1 MKDKVLQRR
10 IFREKALKKYGGDM
24 LPKFKIGDLV
34 ENKEKQGPL
43 DSGIASI
50 RKVFPNFLNV
60 TGEDKNTSPS
70 IGQPYDSR
78 KAMILAVAGRLLQA
92 DQRPGEGMFSGVGR
106 GVGKAITEDFP
117 IINKLKLEDRA
128 ARQKTTKTPTTKQYF
143 DSLSRKLR
151 PVPVEELLAKPEQ
164 FYDLKAGNIRFLETI
179 PGTPY
184 KQGDTITFTA
194 AQKYDMFFGEN
205 KGLYANKIAEGST
218 QLSPNETYALG
229 QKIKQDDEIRK
240 GETENINDAQK
251 LATKTSGFLNASRI
265 YREKT
270 NEASDE
276 FGGGGIGAAASF
288 AQWLDNSKVAAEN
301 TIQLLGGGDKN
312 KERELRLQ
320 DQAIRG
326 KASKIISGKV
336 AKDDDGIDIEDYFN
350 NGAKYGKTKEQA
362 AANKRLWGRIT
373 QAAEGKAGRD
383 AVFTELMYR
392 IAKMREEGGRFSVSD
407 IELAAKALGGTGSS
421 PAQAMAALNAL
432 EEQFT
437 TDAFN
442 ELNTRLKIRPIGEDG
457 SEPINVF
464 EMNKNEITDKT
475 EKEMLKV
482 HKQDIQTY
490 VKNPWMRPIIK
501 KIHRIEKARLKQG
514 LIMFE
519 AKQKR
524 LDKKNEN
531 NKDDAN
537 SILNQLGG
545 NNEQPN

>member
-10 IFREKALKKYGGDM
+10 LFREKALKKYGGDM
-24 LPKFKIGDLV
+24 LPKYNKGELI
-34 ENKEKQGPL
+34 ENEPQGFLDRLLFPKEEVDVNEVAGL
-43 DSGIASI
+43 
-50 RKVFPNFLNV
+50 
-60 TGEDKNTSPS
+60 PS
-70 IGQPYDSR
+70 LAQPYDSR
-78 KAMILAVAGRLLQA
+78 QAMLLAVAGRLLQA
-92 DQRPGEGMFSGVGR
+92 QQKPGEGMFSGVGR

-117 IINKLKLEDRA
+117 TINKIKLADRA
-128 ARQKTTKTPTTKQYF
+128 ARQKTTKTPTTKEYF
-143 DSLSRKLR
+143 DSLSGKRR
-151 PVPVEELLAKPEQ
+151 PVTVEELLAKPEQ

-184 KQGDTITFTA
+184 KQGDTIKFTA
-194 AQKYDMFFGEN
+194 AQKYDMFFGKN
-205 KGLYANKIAEGST
+205 KGLYLNKVAEGST
-218 QLSPNETYALG
+218 QLGPNETYALG
-229 QKIKQDDEIRK
+229 EKIKKSDAALK
-240 GETENINDAQK
+240 SETENINASKK
-251 LATKTSGFLNASRI
+251 LATKTSSFLNASRV

-270 NEASDE
+270 NEATSE

-301 TIQLLGGGDKN
+301 TIQLLSGGDKN

-320 DQAIRG
+320 DQAIRS
-326 KASKIISGKV
+326 KASKIISGKLK
-336 AKDDDGIDIEDYFN
+336 ADDDGINIEDYFN
-350 NGAKYGKTKEQA
+350 NGARYGKTKEEA
-362 AANKRLWGRIT
+362 AANKRLWGRIQ

-407 IELAAKALGGTGSS
+407 IELAAKALGGLGSS
-421 PAQAMAALNAL
+421 PAQAIAALNAL

-437 TDAFN
+437 TDAFT

-475 EKEMLKV
+475 EQEMLKV

-514 LIMFE
+514 LIMFK
-519 AKQKR
+519 ARQKK

-537 SILNQLGG
+537 SILNLLEG